1 MEHKVQGGKQIINGT
16 RQRRTKLQTE
26 ERLMRAKDGLK
37 LKPSHASK
45 EGGLCKQSGWRKP
58 VRSRV
63 RPAQEPAVQ
72 RTEEKMAKA

>member
-1 MEHKVQGGKQIINGT
+1 
-16 RQRRTKLQTE
+16 
-26 ERLMRAKDGLK
+26 MRAKTELK
-37 LKPSHASK
+37 LQPSHASK

-72 RTEEKMAKA
+72 RTEEKMAKV